1 MKSKIYEKEDDENE
15 KLKNKEKE
23 DKKGK
28 FKKITNAFSKS
39 FIPPQNSQNSKWRDL
54 QIRTIWSLIMIIS
67 FLLILALGH
76 VYCAILVLIIVIC
89 INSELIDI
97 SRYKEK
103 NAEIKNYYLIS
114 WGIFFLGI
122 YFLYIKN
129 LKYKLAFLYRFSLT
143 NYLLTYH
150 TFICFMLYMIFFF
163 IFINSLQTGYYR
175 YQFRQFTYNHIII
188 LIFGIS
194 SSLIINNIF
203 NGLIWFLLPASC
215 VIVNDI
221 SAYIWGRMFG
231 KHQLTPLSPKK
242 TWEGYI
248 GALFTTLLWSY
259 CFSEFLVQYE
269 FMLCPVNQ
277 VNFIP
282 FNIFNMKCNTS
293 KFTKIYNVM
302 WEFPIFGKFSF
313 NLKNIHFHSF
323 AMAMFSS
330 LLAPLG
336 GLFASAFK
344 RSLKIKDFAD
354 TIPGHGG
361 LTDRMDCQLLNGVF
375 TTVWLYQFV
384 FYDEKKIIY
393 NLYKKIDKMSFAQ
406 KEYIYDFLKKN
417 LRF

>member
-1 MKSKIYEKEDDENE
+1 MKGKTYKKEDDEDKNK
-15 KLKNKEKE
+15 KLKNKENE
-23 DKKGK
+23 EKKG
-28 FKKITNAFSKS
+28 TNAFSKS
-39 FIPPQNSQNSKWRDL
+39 SNTPQNPQVSKWRDL
-54 QIRTIWSLIMIIS
+54 QIRTIWSLIMVIG

-76 VYCAILVLIIVIC
+76 IYCALLVLIIVIC

-103 NAEIKNYYLIS
+103 NSEIKNYYLIS
-114 WGIFFLGI
+114 WGIFLLGI

-129 LKYKLAFLYRFSLT
+129 IKYKLAFLYRFPII

-150 TFICFMLYMIFFF
+150 TFICFMLYMIIFF
-163 IFINSLQTGYYR
+163 IFINSLQAGYYR

-293 KFTKIYNVM
+293 KFIKIYNVM

-361 LTDRMDCQLLNGVF
+361 LTDRMDCQLLMGVF
-375 TTVWLYQFV
+375 TYVWLSQFY
-384 FYDEKKIIY
+384 FFDEKKVLNSLVKQIEGMKSEDR
-393 NLYKKIDKMSFAQ
+393 LRVYK
-406 KEYIYDFLKKN
+406 YIGKSLG
-417 LRF
+417 LI

>member
-1 MKSKIYEKEDDENE
+1 
-15 KLKNKEKE
+15 
-23 DKKGK
+23 
-28 FKKITNAFSKS
+28 
-39 FIPPQNSQNSKWRDL
+39 
-54 QIRTIWSLIMIIS
+54 
-67 FLLILALGH
+67 
-76 VYCAILVLIIVIC
+76 
-89 INSELIDI
+89 
-97 SRYKEK
+97 
-103 NAEIKNYYLIS
+103 
-114 WGIFFLGI
+114 
-122 YFLYIKN
+122 
-129 LKYKLAFLYRFSLT
+129 
-143 NYLLTYH
+143 
-150 TFICFMLYMIFFF
+150 
-163 IFINSLQTGYYR
+163 
-175 YQFRQFTYNHIII
+175 
-188 LIFGIS
+188 
-194 SSLIINNIF
+194 
-203 NGLIWFLLPASC
+203 
-215 VIVNDI
+215 
-221 SAYIWGRMFG
+221 MFG

-259 CFSEFLVQYE
+259 CFSEFLVGYE

-277 VNFIP
+277 INFIP
-282 FNIFNMKCNTS
+282 FNIFNMKCDTS

-302 WEFPIFGKFSF
+302 WEIPIIGKITF
-313 NLKNIHFHSF
+313 NLKNIHFHSA

-330 LLAPLG
+330 LVAPLG

-393 NLYKKIDKMSFAQ
+393 NLYKKIDKMSYEQ

>member
-15 KLKNKEKE
+15 KLKNKENE
-23 DKKGK
+23 EKKGTNTFNK
-28 FKKITNAFSKS
+28 SSITS
-39 FIPPQNSQNSKWRDL
+39 QNSQSSKWRDL
-54 QIRTIWSLIMIIS
+54 QIRTIWSLIMVIS

-76 VYCAILVLIIVIC
+76 IYCAILVLIIVIC

-103 NAEIKNYYLIS
+103 NSEIKNYYLIS
-114 WGIFFLGI
+114 WGIFLLGI

-129 LKYKLAFLYRFSLT
+129 IKYKLAFLYRFPII

-150 TFICFMLYMIFFF
+150 TFICFMLYMIIFF
-163 IFINSLQTGYYR
+163 IFINSLQAGNYR

-259 CFSEFLVQYE
+259 CFSEFLVGYE

-277 VNFIP
+277 INFIP
-282 FNIFNMKCNTS
+282 FNIFNMKCDTS

-302 WEFPIFGKFSF
+302 WEIPIIGKITF
-313 NLKNIHFHSF
+313 NLKNIHFHSA

-330 LLAPLG
+330 LVAPLG

-361 LTDRMDCQLLNGVF
+361 LTDRMDCQLLMGVF
-375 TTVWLYQFV
+375 TYVWLSQFY
-384 FYDEKKIIY
+384 FFDEKKVLNSLVKQIEGMKSEDR
-393 NLYKKIDKMSFAQ
+393 LRVYK
-406 KEYIYDFLKKN
+406 YIGKSLG
-417 LRF
+417 LI